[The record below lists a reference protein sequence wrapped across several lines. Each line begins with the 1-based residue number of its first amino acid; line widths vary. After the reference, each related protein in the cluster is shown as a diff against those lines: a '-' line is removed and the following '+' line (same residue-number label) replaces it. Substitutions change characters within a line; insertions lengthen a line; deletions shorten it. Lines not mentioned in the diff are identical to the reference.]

1 MESLSGDGPLTANN
15 TQLSAKDASG
25 HVMQLETQLKSLM
38 QLTGASSPS
47 DVLNRFIVQKEAT
60 TRLNY
65 LRTVTE
71 KEKWQLEKQR
81 DELTSNLESLSF
93 AVTKESDV

>member
-1 MESLSGDGPLTANN
+1 MESLSGDGPSTANN
-15 TQLSAKDASG
+15 AQLSAKDAI
-25 HVMQLETQLKSLM
+25 VDVQLESQLKSLM
-38 QLTGASSPS
+38 QLTGATSPS

-81 DELTSNLESLSF
+81 DELTSNLETLSF
-93 AVTKESDV
+93 TVTKESDV